1 MLSMLNA
8 ITEMGSKM
16 AVWFSLGVR
25 DKTEHVMQEHLEL
38 VAQEIEQVNL
48 RGARWSC

>member
-8 ITEMGSKM
+8 ITEMDSKRE
-16 AVWFSLGVR
+16 VWFFLGVR

-38 VAQEIEQVNL
+38 VAQENEQVNL
-48 RGARWSC
+48 RGARWIR

>member
-16 AVWFSLGVR
+16 AVWFFLGVR